1 MNAVT
6 PSYEEYV
13 DARWILDHPQEFAAE
28 DAPGAQQTI
37 TEFETAVR
45 DAVAEK
51 FRDPRQSRFMPDS
64 IPMVVMPAWC
74 DMNHWM
80 QAALFDAAMV
90 GARAAQGGAR

>member
-1 MNAVT
+1 MT
-6 PSYEEYV
+6 TTIPSFEEYEH
-13 DARWILDHPQEFAAE
+13 ARYVLDHPDDF
-28 DAPGAQQTI
+28 DADDVAGATQWI

-45 DAVAEK
+45 DAVADK

-80 QAALFDAAMV
+80 QDALFDAAMT
-90 GARAAQGGAR
+90 GARTAGGAR